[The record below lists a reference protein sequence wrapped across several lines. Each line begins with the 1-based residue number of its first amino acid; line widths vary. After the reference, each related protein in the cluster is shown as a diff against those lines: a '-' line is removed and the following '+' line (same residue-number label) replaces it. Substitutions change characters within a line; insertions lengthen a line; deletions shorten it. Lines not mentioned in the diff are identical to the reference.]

1 MDFFAELSADTA
13 VAVPAG
19 EEPDFHPPRNLPLL
33 PTIAAAQTDESRI
46 FWEQAHQFFQT
57 NGSLYFEKEE
67 SAVFEQTP
75 VSVGSALL
83 APYGNMRGVSM
94 ITLFGLLKSQI
105 IFRMVC
111 LCR

>member
-13 VAVPAG
+13 VTVPAG

-57 NGSLYFEKEE
+57 K
-67 SAVFEQTP
+67 AVYI
-75 VSVGSALL
+75 LKK
-83 APYGNMRGVSM
+83 
-94 ITLFGLLKSQI
+94 KSQL
-105 IFRMVC
+105 C
-111 LCR
+111 LSKPLFQ